1 MPQIFDN
8 IELQLL
14 PTLQKAMEVSRRA
27 DFCVGYFNLRGWR
40 HIDQYVEQWSGGDG
54 NCCRLLVG
62 MHRPA
67 EEQLL
72 RTATLPNSAD
82 EIDNAGARRWQKKLA
97 EEFRDQLTLG
107 APTDADEA
115 GLRRLAR
122 QIRTGKL
129 QVKLLLK
136 HPLHA
141 KLYLLQRLDAL
152 NPKIGYLGSS
162 NLTMAGLSKQGELN
176 VDITDADAWDKLAKW
191 FEDRWMDRF
200 CMDISRELAEII
212 ENSWA
217 REIQP
222 PPYHIYLKMA
232 YHLAADARLGQEE
245 YDIPDEFGNKLLD
258 FQIAAVKM
266 AARIIERH
274 GGVMIGD
281 VVGLGKTLIGSAIA
295 KVLQEQ
301 KNHETLIICPR
312 NLIGMWEDYRIRYA
326 VNAKVVSLGLVHRLL
341 KDEKPFRTVLIDES
355 HNLRNRET
363 AAYKAV
369 RDYIERASCQVIL
382 LTATPYNKT
391 LLDLSSQLR
400 LFLGPETQ
408 LSVRPEHFIRTRGLD
423 ALSAQT
429 QADPHTIVAFE
440 KSDLAED
447 WRILMDQFLI
457 RRTRGWI
464 KKNYAKVDPDN
475 GRSYLQFTSGKR
487 SYFPDRIAK
496 SVTFAINEKD
506 PQDQYARMFS
516 DETVNAINALHL
528 PRYGLGNYV
537 KIGLYRPDN
546 KKEHEEIIR
555 DLSRAGKHLIGFC
568 RTGLFK
574 RLESSGAAFELTM
587 DRHILR
593 DKVVVYAL
601 QNDLDV
607 PIGSSDAAIFETG
620 INDGDALLDF
630 ADESA
635 DNAVPGGDSPDQI
648 AELYGRFK
656 ANNRYRWLPAA
667 FFDTALAEHLQQDIA
682 ALEKIRA
689 AIGEW
694 NPRRD
699 SKIRELINLL
709 HKTHGREKIL
719 IFTQFAD
726 TANYLYRQLKQAD
739 IRNLAVVTGDSD
751 NPTALAHRFSP
762 ESNQKQVAPADELRV
777 LVSTDVLS
785 EGQNLQD
792 CPIIVNY
799 DLPWALIRIIQRV
812 GRVDRIGQK
821 SHQILCYSF
830 LPADGVERIIRLH
843 QRIRQRQRQEGEV
856 IGADEMLIEGDP
868 ITELE
873 LFRNLYNENSRILE
887 EEEESDVDISSYAY
901 QIWQNAVKN
910 NPKLAQ
916 TIEDLPNVTYSTR
929 PHSAADTNLAAGIVP
944 ARYADTSPARY
955 ADTAPARSDQ
965 TIAPSEGV
973 ITFVQTGQG
982 NNSLL
987 FLDQHQHIITESPL
1001 EILQTAQ
1008 CAPDTPS
1015 APRLPQ
1021 HNELVGKAL
1030 EIAAQDQNRVG
1041 GQLGSRGSVRRKTYD
1056 RLKALHAR
1064 TANSLFRPADLDK
1077 VLDEIYRY
1085 PLKSS
1090 AQDLLSRR
1098 IRERVDDDTL
1108 AKLAIDLRS
1117 ENQLCNITEDPNNL
1131 TPRIIC
1137 SMGIRNA

>member
-8 IELQLL
+8 IELYLL
-14 PTLQKAMEVSRRA
+14 PTLQKAMELSRHA

-67 EEQLL
+67 EDQLL
-72 RTATLPNSAD
+72 RTATLPNPAD
-82 EIDNAGARRWQKKLA
+82 EMDNANAKRLQKRLA

-129 QVKLLLK
+129 QVKLFLK

-141 KLYLLQRLDAL
+141 KLYLLQRADPL
-152 NPKIGYLGSS
+152 NPKIGFLGSS
-162 NLTMAGLSKQGELN
+162 NLTMAGLSRQGELN

-191 FEDRWMDRF
+191 FMDRWNDRF
-200 CMDISRELAEII
+200 CIDISQELIEII
-212 ENSWA
+212 GSSWA

-232 YHLAADARLGQEE
+232 YHLAAEARLSEEE
-245 YDIPDEFGNKLLD
+245 YDIPDEFGSKLMD

-266 AARIIERH
+266 AVRIIDRH

-281 VVGLGKTLIGSAIA
+281 VVGLGKTLVGSAIA

-301 KNHETLIICPR
+301 KNHETLILCPK
-312 NLIGMWEDYRIRYA
+312 NLCTMWENYRIRYA
-326 VNAKVVSLGLVHRLL
+326 VNAKVVPLSMAHRELR
-341 KDEKPFRTVLIDES
+341 DMTRFRTVLIDES

-363 AAYKAV
+363 AAYKAI
-369 RDYIERASCQVIL
+369 RDYIERNASQVIL

-400 LFLGPETQ
+400 LFLDPETQ
-408 LSVRPEHFIRTRGLD
+408 LAVRPEHFIRTRGLEV
-423 ALSAQT
+423 LSAQT

-464 KKNYAKVDPDN
+464 KRNKGKVDPTN
-475 GRSYLQFTSGKR
+475 GRSYLQFTNGKR
-487 SYFPDRIAK
+487 SYFPDRIPK
-496 SVTFAINEKD
+496 SVKFAINEKD
-506 PQDQYARMFS
+506 PQDQYARMFG
-516 DETVNAINALHL
+516 DDTVNAINTLHL

-537 KIGLYRPDN
+537 KIGLYLPDR
-546 KKEHEEIIR
+546 KKEHEELIR

-593 DKVVVYAL
+593 DKVALHAL
-601 QNDLDV
+601 QNGLDV

-620 INDGDALLDF
+620 INDADALLDF

-635 DNAVPGGDSPDQI
+635 DNAVPGGDAPDEI
-648 AELYGRFK
+648 AELYARFK

-667 FFDTALAEHLQQDIA
+667 FFDAPLADHLQQDIA
-682 ALEKIRA
+682 ALENIRRD
-689 AIGEW
+689 IGQW

-699 SKIRELINLL
+699 NKLRELTNLL
-709 HKTHGREKIL
+709 QNSHGREKVL

-739 IRNLAVVTGDSD
+739 VRNLAVVTGDSD

-762 ESNQKQVAPADELRV
+762 QSNQKQMAPADELRV

-792 CPIIVNY
+792 CAIIVNY

-812 GRVDRIGQK
+812 GRVDRIGQT

-868 ITELE
+868 IAELE
-873 LFRNLYNENSRILE
+873 LFKTLYNENSRILE
-887 EEEESDVDISSYAY
+887 QEDESDVDLPSYAY
-901 QIWQNAVKN
+901 QIWQDAVKD
-910 NPKLAQ
+910 NPALAK
-916 TIEDLPNVTYSTR
+916 TIEDLPNVIYSTR
-929 PHSAADTNLAAGIVP
+929 PHLAPGIAAARTASPNPAAGIVP
-944 ARYADTSPARY
+944 AR
-955 ADTAPARSDQ
+955 SDH
-965 TIAPSEGV
+965 TIATSEGV

-982 NNSLL
+982 NNSLI
-987 FLDQHQHIITESPL
+987 FLNQQQQIVTESPL
-1001 EILQTAQ
+1001 EILQAAQ
-1008 CAPDTPS
+1008 CTPDTLP
-1015 APRLPQ
+1015 AERLPQ
-1021 HNELVGKAL
+1021 HHGLVGKAL
-1030 EIAAQDQNRVG
+1030 ELAAKDQNRVG
-1041 GQLGSRGSVRRKTYD
+1041 GQLGGRRSVRRKVYD
-1056 RLKALHAR
+1056 RLKSLHAR

-1077 VLDEIYRY
+1077 VLDDIYRY
-1085 PLKSS
+1085 PLKQS
-1090 AQDLLSRR
+1090 AQDLLVRR
-1098 IRERVDDDTL
+1098 IKEGIDDDALTQL
-1108 AKLAIDLRS
+1108 AVDLRS
-1117 ENQLCNITEDPNNL
+1117 ENQLCNITEDPNDL
-1131 TPRIIC
+1131 TPKIIC
-1137 SMGIRNA
+1137 SLGMRHA